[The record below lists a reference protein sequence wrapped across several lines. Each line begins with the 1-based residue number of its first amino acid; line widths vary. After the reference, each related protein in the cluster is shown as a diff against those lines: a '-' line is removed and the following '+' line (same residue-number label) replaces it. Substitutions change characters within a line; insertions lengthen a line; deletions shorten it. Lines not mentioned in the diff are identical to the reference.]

1 MTSDDWRQVRDVFG
15 VAMTLEGPARG
26 DCLAGLTAEVRA
38 EVESLLIAHDSAGQF
53 LEADFDA
60 IADDTRIGPY
70 HVIRKIGEGG
80 MGAVYLADRDGE
92 SVALKLIPALLST
105 TEMNRR
111 FLAERYI
118 LASLMHP
125 NIVRLM
131 DSGEWE
137 QRYYFAMEYVAGA
150 PITDHCSELSLR
162 QKLEMFR
169 SLASAVHYAHQN
181 LIVHRDLKPAN
192 ILVTA
197 DGVVKVL
204 DFGIAKLLD
213 AGAASPATTRL
224 HPMSLDCA
232 SPEQVKGQPVTTA
245 SDIYSLGVLLYEILT
260 GVSPQ
265 AGSGRTLDET
275 VRCICETAPSRPSAL
290 DRSIPADLDSIVLR
304 ALQKEPRLRYHSAE
318 ELSADIERFL
328 NGAPVMAREAT
339 LGYVARKFVAR
350 HKAAVAGAAAVT
362 LLVTAASGAAFWQSR
377 VAARERTIAQR
388 RFEETRKLAR
398 SVIFDMQGQLAKLP
412 GTLPIRRQMIAQT
425 LTYLESM
432 ARDAAGNSD
441 LLLDIAGS
449 YSRVAEIQG
458 AVGSSNLGDTAGA
471 AQSMKTS
478 LRLLD
483 PLLTRN
489 PPVPEALR
497 MAAEVHEHMG
507 TLDGWQGRKA
517 ERSAHYERAA
527 VLARRYHDA
536 APASPVAS
544 EALAV
549 ALFYRALGT
558 DGGASTIRAFE
569 ESLDASDAILR
580 ANPASPTAARNVALS
595 CKYLSNALM
604 EQSENQRALEYSLR
618 AQALDA
624 ARLAKAPEDRSVIV
638 DVSNDLASVGRIQ
651 FELGRYSDA
660 IPILRRN
667 LELRERLAKQDPADA
682 LMPERIAR
690 AHQALG
696 MALQAAGNLSE
707 AQAEHRA
714 SLALMRLQLARTQAP
729 KLEEV
734 VAADQLALGEIA
746 RLQRNPQEACRLFV
760 EAHATLQRLYPL
772 GSKLKVVQREL
783 DQASRNAATCK

>member
-1 MTSDDWRQVRDVFG
+1 
-15 VAMTLEGPARG
+15 
-26 DCLAGLTAEVRA
+26 
-38 EVESLLIAHDSAGQF
+38 
-53 LEADFDA
+53 
-60 IADDTRIGPY
+60 
-70 HVIRKIGEGG
+70 
-80 MGAVYLADRDGE
+80 
-92 SVALKLIPALLST
+92 
-105 TEMNRR
+105 
-111 FLAERYI
+111 
-118 LASLMHP
+118 
-125 NIVRLM
+125 
-131 DSGEWE
+131 
-137 QRYYFAMEYVAGA
+137 
-150 PITDHCSELSLR
+150 
-162 QKLEMFR
+162 
-169 SLASAVHYAHQN
+169 
-181 LIVHRDLKPAN
+181 
-192 ILVTA
+192 
-197 DGVVKVL
+197 
-204 DFGIAKLLD
+204 
-213 AGAASPATTRL
+213 
-224 HPMSLDCA
+224 
-232 SPEQVKGQPVTTA
+232 
-245 SDIYSLGVLLYEILT
+245 
-260 GVSPQ
+260 
-265 AGSGRTLDET
+265 
-275 VRCICETAPSRPSAL
+275 
-290 DRSIPADLDSIVLR
+290 
-304 ALQKEPRLRYHSAE
+304 
-318 ELSADIERFL
+318 
-328 NGAPVMAREAT
+328 
-339 LGYVARKFVAR
+339 
-350 HKAAVAGAAAVT
+350 
-362 LLVTAASGAAFWQSR
+362 
-377 VAARERTIAQR
+377 
-388 RFEETRKLAR
+388 
-398 SVIFDMQGQLAKLP
+398 
-412 GTLPIRRQMIAQT
+412 
-425 LTYLESM
+425 
-432 ARDAAGNSD
+432 
-441 LLLDIAGS
+441 
-449 YSRVAEIQG
+449 
-458 AVGSSNLGDTAGA
+458 
-471 AQSMKTS
+471 
-478 LRLLD
+478 
-483 PLLTRN
+483 
-489 PPVPEALR
+489 
-497 MAAEVHEHMG
+497 
-507 TLDGWQGRKA
+507 
-517 ERSAHYERAA
+517 
-527 VLARRYHDA
+527 
-536 APASPVAS
+536 VAS